1 MIPGMQKPDDMLLP
15 QLREDIRLLP
25 SRPAANGAPTW
36 VVFDPL
42 ADAYFQLD
50 IESFQLLSAWPSCK
64 TIGDMIKAIGQR
76 YSRTIVPQDVMGLVH
91 FLQTSRLTVD
101 PTGGWRGLADVAAK
115 HRSNPFSWLLHNYLF
130 LKIPLVRPQVF
141 LQRTLPV
148 ARFLASGPMLM
159 IFAAI
164 TLMGLF
170 MAGRRWSDFIGT
182 FNDFWSPAGAA
193 TFGAALLV
201 LKLFHE
207 MGHAYVAAA
216 KGCRVSSMGVA
227 FMLGA
232 PLAYTDV
239 TDAWKLTNR
248 RDRMAID
255 IAGVSVE
262 MVIAGLATF
271 AWVFLPDGNARAI
284 AFIFATTGWVM
295 SLAVNLNPFMRFDG
309 YFILSDMLNIP
320 NLQPRSFALGKWR
333 LRRTLFG
340 VDEAAPDNLEGRLR
354 DFVITY
360 GYAVWLYRLVMF
372 TGIAL
377 AVYYMFFKAL
387 GILLFAIEIGV
398 FILLPIWRELKVWW
412 KERRSYAVTGRF
424 ALTMSFVA
432 ALVAVMAVPWSG
444 TVSAPAVLE
453 TSGFARVFPKT
464 PGDIRVVHV
473 KVGAAVKEGDV
484 LAELDSPKLH
494 AEMLKVT
501 TRLDLVRERLARR
514 VADRKDL
521 NVTPQLVQEEE
532 ALEARRAALGR
543 EIADLTIRAPI
554 AGVMRELNPQ
564 LQPGRSIARQEDIG
578 LITAGERLAVR
589 GYITADDLVRLKA
602 GNAGAFIPEDPR
614 RSAFDVRLSEIGAVG
629 VQTIDIAALASPY
642 GGKVE
647 TWPQSKTGELTPVNA
662 SHLVMLD
669 VTGSIPDRNV
679 PEQVLRGTVRVDAR
693 PESLLS
699 RVTRHVLRVLVR
711 ESGA

>member
-1 MIPGMQKPDDMLLP
+1 MIPGMQKPEDIPLP

-36 VVFDPL
+36 VVFDPV
-42 ADAYFQLD
+42 ADSYFQLD
-50 IESFQLLSAWPSCK
+50 IESFQLLSLWPSCK
-64 TIGDMIKAIGQR
+64 TIGDMIKAVGLR
-76 YSRTIVPQDVMGLVH
+76 HSRAVTPQDVTGLMQ

-101 PTGGWRGLADVAAK
+101 PAGGWRGLADAAQK

-130 LKIPLVRPQVF
+130 LKIPLVRPQAF
-141 LQRTLPV
+141 LERTLPV
-148 ARFLASGPMLM
+148 ARFLASKPMLILFAM
-159 IFAAI
+159 IS
-164 TLMGLF
+164 LLGLF

-193 TFGAALLV
+193 TFAAALLV

-248 RDRMAID
+248 KDRMAID

-309 YFILSDMLNIP
+309 YFILSDMLNVP

-340 VDEAAPDNLEGRLR
+340 VKEAVPDDLDGRLR
-354 DFVITY
+354 SFVIAY
-360 GYAVWLYRLVMF
+360 GYAVWLYRLIMF

-412 KERRSYAVTGRF
+412 KERRAYAVTGRF
-424 ALTMSFVA
+424 AMTMTVVAAFVA
-432 ALVAVMAVPWSG
+432 TVAVPWSG

-453 TSGFARVFPKT
+453 TSGFSRVFPKT

-473 KVGAAVKEGDV
+473 KIGDAVKEGDV

-494 AEMLKVT
+494 TEMIKVT
-501 TRLDLVRERLARR
+501 TRLALVRERLARR

-521 NVTPQLVQEEE
+521 AITPQLMQEEA

-543 EIADLTIRAPI
+543 EIADLTILAPI
-554 AGVMRELNPQ
+554 SGVMRELNPQ

-589 GYITADDLVRLKA
+589 GYITTDDLVRLKT
-602 GNAGAFIPEDPR
+602 GNTGAFIPEDPR
-614 RSAFDVRLSEIGAVG
+614 RPAFDVRLSEIGAVG

-662 SHLVMLD
+662 SHLVTLD
-669 VTGSIPDRNV
+669 VTGSIPDRKV
-679 PEQVLRGTVRVDAR
+679 PEQVLRGTVRVEAR
-693 PESLLS
+693 PESVLA